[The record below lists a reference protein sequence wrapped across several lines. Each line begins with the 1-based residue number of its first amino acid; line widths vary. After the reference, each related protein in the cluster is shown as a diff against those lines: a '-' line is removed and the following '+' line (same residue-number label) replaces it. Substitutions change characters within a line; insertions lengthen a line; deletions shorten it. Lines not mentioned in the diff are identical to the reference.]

1 MAHTLR
7 FTVTVELE
15 RESGK
20 FAPRDEMAD
29 FIIGELE
36 GVDPGTIDGIGADGE
51 SSYTVNSW
59 GVEYV
64 E

>member
-1 MAHTLR
+1 MAHTFK

-20 FAPRDEMAD
+20 FASRDEMAEAIRD
-29 FIIGELE
+29 EIE
-36 GVDPGTIDGIGADGE
+36 GADPGSVYGIGADGE

-59 GVEYV
+59 EVEDA
-64 E
+64 